1 MITFVWRH
9 GAAAIV
15 WRQVAE
21 EGILDDWLE
30 RSRRPG
36 GENQSMLQ
44 ATDQHERSQVERLTV
59 GTFNNIARYLNEPY
73 EIVQQIKQ
81 KQTNKR
87 NKKNKIFH
95 SL

>member
-1 MITFVWRH
+1 
-9 GAAAIV
+9 
-15 WRQVAE
+15 
-21 EGILDDWLE
+21 
-30 RSRRPG
+30 
-36 GENQSMLQ
+36 MLQ